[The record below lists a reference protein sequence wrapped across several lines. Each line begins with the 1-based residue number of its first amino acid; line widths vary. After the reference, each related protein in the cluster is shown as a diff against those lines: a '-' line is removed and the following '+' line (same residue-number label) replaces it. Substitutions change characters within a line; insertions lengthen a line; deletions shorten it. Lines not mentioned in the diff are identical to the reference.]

1 MAAVRSMGYAIVN
14 ATDLDAWYEYGT
26 NIVGLQVA
34 ERTESRIRFRM
45 DQKAYRLEIN
55 KAEEDRIT
63 HIGWEVAGAQ
73 ELEELAAAVSA
84 LGYDVQRPDAAEIA
98 DRCVVDMV
106 RFTDPDG
113 TVTLELHY
121 ALHDSLDRFAS
132 PLGHVFVTGTGGAG
146 HVFQLVKDV
155 KAYETLYFDTL
166 GFRLSDW
173 IDMKGLKLTF
183 THCNPRHHS
192 YAFGGGVEGLPQAI
206 GHLMFEVEDIDHVGR
221 AHDKVLNGEA
231 QLINSLGRH
240 TNDKMISFYMNSPS
254 NFGVEFGTGGLLI
267 DDETWTPTWYTDTK
281 YWGHSDMVKLAA
293 DDPKNFG

>member
-84 LGYDVQRPDAAEIA
+84 LGYDVQRPPDAAEIA

-106 RFTDPDG
+106 RFTDPPDG

-132 PLGHVFVTGTGGAG
+132 PPLGHVFVTGTGGAG

-166 GFRLSDW
+166 ASG
-173 IDMKGLKLTF
+173 
-183 THCNPRHHS
+183 
-192 YAFGGGVEGLPQAI
+192 
-206 GHLMFEVEDIDHVGR
+206 
-221 AHDKVLNGEA
+221 
-231 QLINSLGRH
+231 
-240 TNDKMISFYMNSPS
+240 
-254 NFGVEFGTGGLLI
+254 
-267 DDETWTPTWYTDTK
+267 
-281 YWGHSDMVKLAA
+281 
-293 DDPKNFG
+293 